1 MKVMLIALFAAF
13 TLGACAGVSLPPKAG
28 PEEVAVINPAMGQA
42 ADEGFKVIGP
52 VTVRAPIGTS
62 TEDMIQMLRTE
73 AAELGADAIILE
85 GISAP
90 QDLSAVTD
98 TEEGLI
104 GRARAIYW
112 PAETEAN

>member
-1 MKVMLIALFAAF
+1 MKGLMIALFAVF
-13 TLGACAGVSLPPKAG
+13 TLGACSGVSLPPKAG

-42 ADEGFKVIGP
+42 ADEGYKVIGP
-52 VTVRAPIGTS
+52 VTVRAAIGTP
-62 TEDMIQMLRTE
+62 TEEVIEMLRAE

-90 QDLSAVTD
+90 QDLATVTD

-104 GRARAIYW
+104 GQARAIYW
-112 PAETEAN
+112 PTETGAN